1 MNEDRNLVRSAAQTL
16 QRVVGEYLG
25 GQPDHDLR
33 WQIIIII
40 GRYTSHIAIIL
51 VAIIAVLLA
60 GARLNVTKV
69 TPEPIPNNPSSIV
82 SRPDGA
88 INPAN
93 ESNILSQNIPNR
105 VFGAG
110 NIPNSRDLF
119 ALYSQQNYATLAN
132 QDDGLLTRFAL
143 PQTIKQIEELK
154 TIFTYT
160 VQPGDTVEGLST
172 RFGLE
177 PATLAWS
184 NEEVEED
191 PDHLSLGQILNILP
205 VDGVYYKVQSG
216 DTLDSIAKKFKAKV
230 EDIVGMSYNN
240 LGNGANVVAGT
251 QIIVVNG
258 VKPLKP
264 RIVELPIAA
273 SSQGQA
279 ATPRAN
285 TGAAAPQAFA
295 APRAATGIFSYP
307 LTGYILSQNF
317 WWGHPGLDMAIN
329 SGTPIRAADNGY
341 VQFSGWSTVGYGNL
355 VVIEHEQGFSTRYG
369 HLQKGVAKVGQRVN
383 AGDLIALLGNTGRST
398 GAHLHFE
405 VRKNDQALNPFPF
418 IRESRA
424 DVFQQ
429 ARNGRGKDLL
439 AQYRQGLQKGT
450 ARR

>member
-33 WQIIIII
+33 WQIIVII

-60 GARLNVTKV
+60 GARLNVARV

-93 ESNILSQNIPNR
+93 ESNILSQNIPNG

-143 PQTIKQIEELK
+143 PQTVKQIEERK

-205 VDGVYYKVQSG
+205 VDGVYYKVQTG

-230 EDIVGMSYNN
+230 EDIVGLSYNN

-251 QIIVVNG
+251 QIIVANG

-279 ATPRAN
+279 AAPRAN
-285 TGAAAPQAFA
+285 TGAAAPQAFT

-317 WWGHPGLDMAIN
+317 WWGHPGLDMAIS

-355 VVIEHEQGFSTRYG
+355 VVINHNNGFTTWYAHMVG
-369 HLQKGVAKVGQRVN
+369 TPYVQNGQPVARGQVIGLVGS
-383 AGDLIALLGNTGRST
+383 TGRST
-398 GAHLHFE
+398 GPHLHFE
-405 VRKNDQALNPFPF
+405 IRRNGVQQNPFF
-418 IRESRA
+418 FLR
-424 DVFQQ
+424 
-429 ARNGRGKDLL
+429 
-439 AQYRQGLQKGT
+439 
-450 ARR
+450 